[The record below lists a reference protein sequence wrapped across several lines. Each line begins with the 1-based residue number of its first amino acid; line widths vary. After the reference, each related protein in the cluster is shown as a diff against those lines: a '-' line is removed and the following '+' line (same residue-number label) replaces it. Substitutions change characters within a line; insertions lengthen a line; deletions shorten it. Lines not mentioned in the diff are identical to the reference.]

1 MTINP
6 SRLSFAA
13 EIAGRQ
19 LPSEKVIPILLTL
32 AGHAEPVVREGALY
46 GLSFHLDDEVV
57 RTTISSIASSDT
69 SEAVR
74 SVADDL
80 MDRIDNLKGA
90 VRSQKTSRKS

>member
-1 MTINP
+1 MSINP

-19 LPSEKVIPILLTL
+19 LPSEKVIPSLLKL
-32 AGHAEPVVREGALY
+32 ARHEEPVVREGALY

-57 RTTISSIASSDT
+57 RTTVQTIASSDT

-80 MDRIDNLKGA
+80 MDRITASTHGEKP
-90 VRSQKTSRKS
+90 